1 MKKSSVYTQ
10 ELIDQIL
17 KIQACKKPLRKA
29 TASDLFSIPS
39 NVKVH
44 TEKKLNNNDRIKSFR
59 KQEEF
64 GPKKRIKP

>member
-10 ELIDQIL
+10 ELIDQII
-17 KIQACKKPLRKA
+17 KIQENKTPLRKA
-29 TASDLFSIPS
+29 THNDFFSAPINTKILPE
-39 NVKVH
+39 NKN
-44 TEKKLNNNDRIKSFR
+44 KNDKIKSFR